1 MGFGCEYML
10 LLKRTANS
18 SLLNYPGNLGRTCRR
33 QIRHTANARTETF
46 KKESRQSRKVSIV
59 LLAAVGGGRSHCIA
73 VERVRGFSVILAFA
87 LQGLAHFLICY
98 LSHPQR
104 LALQTVH
111 FFMIYNTYTRYHKV
125 AHPISKVLQ

>member
-10 LLKRTANS
+10 LLQRTAKS
-18 SLLNYPGNLGRTCRR
+18 SPLNYPGNLGRTCRR

-73 VERVRGFSVILAFA
+73 VERVCWFAVKLAFA
-87 LQGLAHFLICY
+87 LQGLAHFLKREAVRGLRTQ
-98 LSHPQR
+98 LSQAAGER
-104 LALQTVH
+104 EGLAMGLGGDEGG
-111 FFMIYNTYTRYHKV
+111 
-125 AHPISKVLQ
+125 P